1 MVVHGDSFSSGEYV
15 NTVSVTDTCW
25 PVEGEVIA
33 RLTGAFLR
41 YHFDSVPGAYHS
53 TNTAPFAVAIVNFYP
68 IVVAVHCYG
77 QVRAK
82 QSAEITN
89 TAPLL
94 VQYRYMG
101 SSCHWRQSIASPCL
115 SPAYVIRAGSAQP
128 ESNIHSFQIQLS
140 QPFWNNLLYCRS

>member
-1 MVVHGDSFSSGEYV
+1 MVVHRDSFSSGGHV
-15 NTVSVTDTCW
+15 NTVNVTDTGW
-25 PVEGEVIA
+25 LVEGEAIA
-33 RLTGAFLR
+33 RLTGVFFR

-53 TNTAPFAVAIVNFYP
+53 TNAAPFAVAIVNFYA
-68 IVVAVHCYG
+68 IVVAGHRYG
-77 QVRAK
+77 QVRAE
-82 QSAEITN
+82 QSTEITN

-115 SPAYVIRAGSAQP
+115 SPAYVVRAGSAQP

-140 QPFWNNLLYCRS
+140 QPFWNSLLYCRS

>member
-1 MVVHGDSFSSGEYV
+1 MQQPLGAAIVVHGDSFSSGEHV
-15 NTVSVTDTCW
+15 NTVNLTDTCW
-25 PVEGEVIA
+25 PVEAEAVA
-33 RLTGAFLR
+33 RLTGVFLR

-53 TNTAPFAVAIVNFYP
+53 TNTAPFAVAIVNFNP

-94 VQYRYMG
+94 VQYRYMC
-101 SSCHWRQSIASPCL
+101 SSCHWCRSIALHCL
-115 SPAYVIRAGSAQP
+115 PLVYVIRTGSAQS
-128 ESNIHSFQIQLS
+128 ESDTHGF
-140 QPFWNNLLYCRS
+140 